1 MKKTLLMAAALVV
14 LAGCGEKKAAGG
26 ATDTAGMATPADT
39 GMAGGMS
46 HDSAAPMSDSTM
58 ARDTTKAKK

>member
-14 LAGCGEKKAAGG
+14 LAGCGEKKPAGAAG
-26 ATDTAGMATPADT
+26 DTTGMMSSDT
-39 GMAGGMS
+39 GMAGMS

-58 ARDTTKAKK
+58 ARDTTKRK